1 MRASILQ
8 NSILLVDKPDNLTS
22 FKTVEEVKRIIKV
35 NKIGHSG
42 TLDKFASGLLVLC
55 TGCATRLA
63 KYFLESDKRY
73 IGTVRLGA
81 LTDTLDGEGSI
92 VEERGISHLRVEK
105 IEQLPDIFV
114 GEILQRPPVY
124 SALKIQGRRA
134 SDLIRDGKDVS
145 LPKRRVSI
153 KRLEVRR
160 VPGNDSLL
168 RIEVTCSKGT
178 YIRSLARD
186 IGEFLETGAYL
197 KELRR
202 VASGNFGADNSI
214 SIDELR
220 DFVQGK
226 NTGKRFYYSPFE
238 ALQEF
243 GILVVNGGAKKRV
256 QNGAFFKD
264 DGVIAVHPVRGKP
277 FRIVDEEENLL
288 AVAEIDVDR
297 WRIKYL
303 NVFNCEKESC

>member
-1 MRASILQ
+1 MTTAILQ
-8 NSILLVDKPDNLTS
+8 NSILLVDKPVNLTS
-22 FKTVEEVKRIIKV
+22 FKTVEEVKRIIQV
-35 NKIGHSG
+35 HKIGHSG

-55 TGCATRLA
+55 TGCATRLTR
-63 KYFLESDKRY
+63 YFLESDKKY
-73 IGTVRLGA
+73 IGTLRLGA
-81 LTDTLDGEGSI
+81 LTDTLDEEGSI

-105 IEQLPDIFV
+105 IEQLQDIFV

-134 SDLIRDGKDVS
+134 SDLVREGKDVT

-153 KRLEVRR
+153 KRLEVLQ
-160 VPGNDSLL
+160 VPDSDSLL
-168 RIEVTCSKGT
+168 KIEVTCSKGT

-202 VASGNFGADNSI
+202 VASGNFRADNSV

-226 NTGKRFYYSPFE
+226 NTDKKFYYSPFE

-243 GILVVNGGAKKRV
+243 GILSVNRRAKRRV
-256 QNGAFFKD
+256 QSGAFFKD
-264 DGVIAVHPVRGKP
+264 DGVVAIHPVRGKP
-277 FRIVDEEENLL
+277 FRIVDEDKNLL

-297 WRIKYL
+297 WRIRYL
-303 NVFNCEKESC
+303 NVFNCEKER